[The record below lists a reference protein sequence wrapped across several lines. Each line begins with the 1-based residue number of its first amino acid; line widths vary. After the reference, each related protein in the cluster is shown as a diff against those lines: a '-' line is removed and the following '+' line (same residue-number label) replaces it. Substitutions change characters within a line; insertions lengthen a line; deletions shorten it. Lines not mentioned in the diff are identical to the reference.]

1 MVEGDQT
8 VPVGLSME
16 DYPVMDY
23 PAEDYPVLDYPGEM
37 DYDREE
43 EEEMEGLDG
52 KDVITN

>member
-23 PAEDYPVLDYPGEM
+23 PAEDYPVLDYPVEM